1 MSFLLGDFER
11 RLFYH
16 NLYGVVSLPALHF
29 ARRYARTKSGR
40 RSLPKAVPLCRF
52 LKKEVRVWIRW
63 TNYYRVKN
71 AQIRH
76 CFPQRRGAAG
86 AFTYRHAGKRCYD
99 VGKEILQHFGS
110 LYGLLSADF
119 AQFRGVNGIGSAKFA
134 QLKGIAELARRYY
147 SVRMNE
153 ESALLSP
160 EMTREFLQ
168 SQLTGEEREIF
179 LVIFLDAQH
188 RVLQHSRL
196 FSGTLNHVEV
206 HPREIVREAIKL
218 NASAVI
224 LAHNH
229 PSGCAEPSKADK
241 LITERVIKCC
251 QFMDIRVLDHL
262 IIGRGEYVSFAER
275 GWI

>member
-1 MSFLLGDFER
+1 MDTLDELLPREKMLRSGIASLSDVELLALFL
-11 RLFYH
+11 
-16 NLYGVVSLPALHF
+16 
-29 ARRYARTKSGR
+29 RTGT
-40 RSLPKAVPLCRF
+40 P
-52 LKKEVRVWIRW
+52 
-63 TNYYRVKN
+63 
-71 AQIRH
+71 
-76 CFPQRRGAAG
+76 
-86 AFTYRHAGKRCYD
+86 GKD
-99 VGKEILQHFGS
+99 VMTLAKEILQHFGS

-119 AQFRGVNGIGSAKFA
+119 AQFRGVNGIGLAKFA

-251 QFMDIRVLDHL
+251 QFMDIRVPRSPDNWARRVRFFCRTRLDL
-262 IIGRGEYVSFAER
+262 RFFARSIGIFVCSGLEHIAGSAYTTPPLRISGLAFGPGNREFNRTAR
-275 GWI
+275 

>member
-1 MSFLLGDFER
+1 MTLKGGYFITISTASCLCLRSTLRGATQEQNRGVDLSQ
-11 RLFYH
+11 RLCH
-16 NLYGVVSLPALHF
+16 
-29 ARRYARTKSGR
+29 YAAS
-40 RSLPKAVPLCRF
+40 

-86 AFTYRHAGKRCYD
+86 AFYVPARRERCYD

-119 AQFRGVNGIGSAKFA
+119 AQFRGVNGIGLAKFA

>member
-1 MSFLLGDFER
+1 MDTLDELLPREKMLRSGIASLSDVELLALFL
-11 RLFYH
+11 
-16 NLYGVVSLPALHF
+16 
-29 ARRYARTKSGR
+29 RTGT
-40 RSLPKAVPLCRF
+40 P
-52 LKKEVRVWIRW
+52 
-63 TNYYRVKN
+63 
-71 AQIRH
+71 
-76 CFPQRRGAAG
+76 
-86 AFTYRHAGKRCYD
+86 GKD
-99 VGKEILQHFGS
+99 VMTLAKEILQHFGS

-119 AQFRGVNGIGSAKFA
+119 AQFRGVNGIGLAKFA

-160 EMTREFLQ
+160 EMT
-168 SQLTGEEREIF
+168 
-179 LVIFLDAQH
+179 

>member
-1 MSFLLGDFER
+1 M
-11 RLFYH
+11 
-16 NLYGVVSLPALHF
+16 ALAHE
-29 ARRYARTKSGR
+29 TLQ
-40 RSLPKAVPLCRF
+40 RS
-52 LKKEVRVWIRW
+52 
-63 TNYYRVKN
+63 
-71 AQIRH
+71 
-76 CFPQRRGAAG
+76 
-86 AFTYRHAGKRCYD
+86 
-99 VGKEILQHFGS
+99 GS

-119 AQFRGVNGIGSAKFA
+119 AQFRGTGIGIAKYA

-147 SVRMNE
+147 KARMMKEN
-153 ESALLSP
+153 ALLSP

-168 SQLTGEEREIF
+168 SQLAGEEREIF
-179 LVIFLDAQH
+179 LVIFLDARH
-188 RVLQHSRL
+188 RVIKHSRL

-206 HPREIVREAIKL
+206 HPREIIREAIKL

-241 LITERVIKCC
+241 LITERVVKCC

-262 IIGRGEYVSFAER
+262 VIGRGEYVSFAER